1 MPSVKQGGG
10 YTLTFSKKN
19 QDVKEHLDKLKN
31 DKVIITDY
39 LCEAVRF
46 FEKNKNLELKSG
58 LIDHIDIDKIIE
70 EKIKV
75 LMLNTKNGKEEI
87 SIEKEINE
95 ENKHSLEDG
104 LDGINDEDI
113 EED

>member
-10 YTLTFSKKN
+10 YTLTFAKKN
-19 QDVKEHLDKLKN
+19 QDVKEHLDTLKEN
-31 DKVIITDY
+31 KVVITDY

-46 FEKNKNLELKSG
+46 FEKNKNIELQSNT
-58 LIDHIDIDKIIE
+58 IDHAKIESMIE

-75 LMLNTKNGKEEI
+75 LMNKNIQENEKKLIDEDTLGLEEG
-87 SIEKEINE
+87 
-95 ENKHSLEDG
+95 LEY
-104 LDGINDEDI
+104 INDDEI

>member
-19 QDVKEHLDKLKN
+19 QDVKRHLDNLKK
-31 DKVIITDY
+31 DGKVKITDY

-46 FEKNKNLELKSG
+46 FEDNKNAAIEKSN

-70 EKIKV
+70 EKIKA
-75 LMLNTKNGKEEI
+75 LIGNTTQIIEKDIVEEEI
-87 SIEKEINE
+87 DPIYN
-95 ENKHSLEDG
+95 LEDG
-104 LDGINDEDI
+104 YGVDDEDL